1 MYREEELTTIAGYEC
16 LKTISPQ
23 TKRVLRK
30 LRKAGVIVFQHDDG
44 LALITRDQLIDT
56 ADAIGLNCYP
66 TPYEVVLIDTDI
78 IKPID
83 GATDVRNDDYP
94 EFEYQS

>member
-1 MYREEELTTIAGYEC
+1 MHHEEELIKVAGYEC

-30 LRKAGVIVFQHDDG
+30 LRKTGIIVFQHDDG
-44 LALITRDQLIDT
+44 PTAITHEQLVET
-56 ADAIGLNCYP
+56 ADSIGLNCYQ
-66 TPYEVVLIDTDI
+66 TRYEVVLIDNDI

-83 GATDVRNDDYP
+83 GVTNVQDDDYP
-94 EFEYQS
+94 ELLSK

>member
-1 MYREEELTTIAGYEC
+1 MYREEDLTTVAGYEC

-30 LRKAGVIVFQHDDG
+30 LRKAGIVVFRCDDG
-44 LALITRDQLIDT
+44 LSTITRDQLIEI
-56 ADAIGLNCYP
+56 ADAIGLDYYP
-66 TPYEVVLIDTDI
+66 AFYKVVLIDTDI

-83 GATDVRNDDYP
+83 GATDVRDDEVP
-94 EFEYQS
+94 S

>member
-1 MYREEELTTIAGYEC
+1 MYREEELIRVAGYEC

-30 LRKAGVIVFQHDDG
+30 LRKAGIVVFQHDSG
-44 LALITRDQLIDT
+44 PAAITHEQLVET
-56 ADAIGLNCYP
+56 AGAIGLDYYQSI
-66 TPYEVVLIDTDI
+66 YEVVLIDTDI

-83 GATDVRNDDYP
+83 GATNVRDSDYP
-94 EFEYQS
+94 EL